1 MSELTT
7 VAVVVMIMVWFSYT
21 AAEWTITPTGLSLNG
36 MLVMLNRTQRA
47 VVSTTPATT
56 LITTNQ
62 MLLLMQVSSH
72 NTTTHIMIQSLIQI
86 SILRYANLSNYI
98 HIIIYSRYFILLL
111 IISVVTQWV
120 ECRVSSWRLLRMTL
134 SDSISPHIDGG
145 EDRLCEFGPAVACAD
160 VLDDASMICWAVDRV
175 TSRCGSAKL
184 GRLE

>member
-1 MSELTT
+1 MTATRIMHFHREVDDSKIGRVKLGYGGFWLSLRSYILEICVKIINFPLEMSELTT
-7 VAVVVMIMVWFSYT
+7 IAVVVMIMVWFSYT

-86 SILRYANLSNYI
+86 SILRYANLSVYI
-98 HIIIYSRYFILLL
+98 HIIIYSRYFILFY
-111 IISVVTQWV
+111 
-120 ECRVSSWRLLRMTL
+120 C
-134 SDSISPHIDGG
+134 
-145 EDRLCEFGPAVACAD
+145 
-160 VLDDASMICWAVDRV
+160 
-175 TSRCGSAKL
+175 
-184 GRLE
+184 